1 MKKFVKALK
10 VIVVVVFLL
19 GSVLYLGKDK
29 IIELIH
35 PDNPDVT
42 NEIVKQT
49 LEKSSELTAGKLR
62 LTGILN
68 YDDKGIPVLTNGK
81 FKMKYEAEVRAG
93 IDVLKIKID
102 NVDNENK
109 VITVSV
115 PKAEILGA
123 EVDPASLEF
132 FDKSFTILD
141 LNKEEDVAKA
151 QTEAKK
157 DIIEKASQSGLLEL
171 ADKQSEDLITGI
183 LSTGFPDYTIK
194 FE

>member
-10 VIVVVVFLL
+10 VFVVGFLI

-35 PDNPDVT
+35 PDNPGVT
-42 NEIVKQT
+42 NGIVKQT
-49 LEKSSELTAGKLR
+49 LEKSKELTAGKLR

-93 IDVLKIKID
+93 IDVSKIKID

-171 ADKQSEDLITGI
+171 ADNQSKDLITGI

>member
-35 PDNPDVT
+35 PDNTDVT
-42 NEIVKQT
+42 NAIVKQT

>member
-10 VIVVVVFLL
+10 VFVVGFII

-35 PDNPDVT
+35 PDNPGVT

-93 IDVLKIKID
+93 IDVSKIKID
-102 NVDNENK
+102 NVDNDNK

-171 ADKQSEDLITGI
+171 ADMQSEDLITGI

>member
-1 MKKFVKALK
+1 MKKYVKALK
-10 VIVVVVFLL
+10 VFVVGFII

-35 PDNPDVT
+35 PDNPGVT

-93 IDVLKIKID
+93 IDVSKIKID

-194 FE
+194 FSK

>member
-10 VIVVVVFLL
+10 VFVVGFII

-35 PDNPDVT
+35 PDNPGVT

-93 IDVLKIKID
+93 IDVSKIKID

>member
-1 MKKFVKALK
+1 MKKYVKALK
-10 VIVVVVFLL
+10 VFVVGFII

-35 PDNPDVT
+35 PDNPGVT

-68 YDDKGIPVLTNGK
+68 YDDKGISVLTNGK

-93 IDVLKIKID
+93 IDVSKIKID

-194 FE
+194 FSK

>member
-10 VIVVVVFLL
+10 VIVVLFLI
-19 GSVLYLGKDK
+19 GAVLYLGKDK

-62 LTGILN
+62 LTGILD
-68 YDDKGIPVLTNGK
+68 YDDNGIPVLTNGK

-93 IDVLKIKID
+93 IDVSKIKID
-102 NVDNENK
+102 DVDNENK

-132 FDKSFTILD
+132 FDKSITILD
-141 LNKEEDVAKA
+141 LKKEEDVAKA
-151 QTEAKK
+151 QAEAKE

>member
-1 MKKFVKALK
+1 MKKLVKALK
-10 VIVVVVFLL
+10 VIVVVILIAF
-19 GSVLYLGKDK
+19 VLYLGKDK

-93 IDVLKIKID
+93 IDVSKIKID
-102 NVDNENK
+102 NVDNESK

-123 EVDPASLEF
+123 DVDPASLEF

-183 LSTGFPDYTIK
+183 LSTGFSDYTIK